1 MKPGK
6 LVPRFQTRSVPNQG
20 PQQQP
25 REGKLATFATS
36 AIFLLETCGFFLEP
50 NLTSE
55 ATGILLLVWPE
66 LDRYVSSLVW
76 GWDCFTP
83 TFSIGA
89 KNFWRFSFP
98 ILHLWQEIGIERF
111 LLHTLRE
118 SPLYTHPEGVP
129 LGDIEGLTPDMD
141 LFVCRHPNVFFFFI
155 FLWYFS
161 W

>member
-6 LVPRFQTRSVPNQG
+6 LAPRFRTRSVPNQG

-25 REGKLATFATS
+25 GEGKLATSVTF
-36 AIFLLETCGFFLEP
+36 LETCVFFGAD
-50 NLTSE
+50 LTSE
-55 ATGILLLVWPE
+55 ATCILLLVWPE

-76 GWDCFTP
+76 GRNCFTP

-111 LLHTLRE
+111 LSPTLRE

-141 LFVCRHPNVFFFFI
+141 LFVCRHPNVFFFLHISVI
-155 FLWYFS
+155 F
-161 W
+161 